1 MMLRGENFR
10 QVSRKIHTLQFH
22 LISFLKRRFVA
33 RKMIVFFREYSATL
47 VVAICVIAVALI
59 NLSSSSDVKGSF
71 FGSIVS
77 APGESNMLKNKI
89 AIQNERKNNLT
100 TAPLADPG
108 YLSDTT
114 IPAEEEYF
122 SAGASDMALDIP
134 TPQSQVMLASY
145 NPITSSGSR
154 EFKTYQVKD
163 GDTIGLVAARHG
175 ISTNTILWANN
186 LSDTSLIKPGDK
198 LTILPV
204 TGVRYKVQKSD
215 SLEAIVNKYNA
226 DKEKVLAYNQ
236 LPADEKLKAGQD
248 LIIPDGYIAPP
259 NAAPSASG
267 TQLASAGRVSTSG
280 TTQYASVTRSYASS
294 DSRAGSGHRF
304 PYGYCT
310 WYVAQRKY
318 VPWGGN
324 AGSWLANARASGKA
338 TGRTPQ
344 PGAIVVTG
352 ESRWGHV
359 AVVESVKGNSFTIS
373 EMNYAGFGKKS
384 TRTLSA
390 TSRVVR
396 GFIY

>member
-1 MMLRGENFR
+1 MMLKGENFR
-10 QVSRKIHTLQFH
+10 LVSGKFHSLQYRI
-22 LISFLKRRFVA
+22 ISFLKRRFVA
-33 RKMIVFFREYSATL
+33 RKMLVFFREYSATI
-47 VVAICVIAVALI
+47 VVAVCVAAVALI
-59 NLSSSSDVKGSF
+59 NLSSSSDAKGSL
-71 FGSIVS
+71 FGSDS
-77 APGESNMLKNKI
+77 GEDSLLKNKI
-89 AIQNERKNNLT
+89 AIQNEKKNNLA

-108 YLSDTT
+108 YLTDTNT
-114 IPAEEEYF
+114 PAEEEYF
-122 SAGASDMALDIP
+122 EESVSGMAFAVP
-134 TPQSQVMLASY
+134 TPQSQVVLASY

-154 EFKTYQVKD
+154 ELKTYQVKE
-163 GDTIGLVAARHG
+163 GDTVGLIAARHG
-175 ISTNTILWANN
+175 VSANTILWANN

-198 LTILPV
+198 LVVLPV
-204 TGVRYKVQKSD
+204 TGVKYKVQKSD
-215 SLEAIVNKYNA
+215 TLDAIVNKYSA
-226 DKEKVLAYNQ
+226 DKQKVLAYNQ
-236 LPADEKLKAGQD
+236 LPADENLKAGQD

-259 NAAPSASG
+259 TASPVASG
-267 TQLASAGRVSTSG
+267 TQLAMAGR
-280 TTQYASVTRSYASS
+280 TTTYASAIRTYTSS
-294 DSRAGSGHRF
+294 DARAGKGHRF

-324 AGSWLANARASGKA
+324 AGAWLSNARASGKA

-359 AVVESVKGNSFTIS
+359 AIVESVKGNSFTIS

-390 TSRVVR
+390 GSRTVK

>member
-1 MMLRGENFR
+1 MMLKGENLR

-22 LISFLKRRFVA
+22 LISFIKRRFVA

-47 VVAICVIAVALI
+47 VVAVCVVAVALI
-59 NLSSSSDVKGSF
+59 NFSSSSDAKGSF
-71 FGSIVS
+71 FGSMVS
-77 APGESNMLKNKI
+77 APNESNILKNKI

-100 TAPLADPG
+100 TAPLTDPG
-108 YLSDTT
+108 YLSDVTA
-114 IPAEEEYF
+114 PAQEENF
-122 SAGASDMALDIP
+122 SASASGMALDIP
-134 TPQSQVMLASY
+134 TPQSQVMLASH

-154 EFKTYQVKD
+154 ELKSYQVKD
-163 GDTIGLVAARHG
+163 GDTIGLIAARHG
-175 ISTNTILWANN
+175 VSTNTILWAND

-204 TGVRYKVQKSD
+204 TGVKYKVQKSD
-215 SLEAIVNKYNA
+215 SLDAIVNKYNA

-236 LPADEKLKAGQD
+236 LPADEKLKSGQD

-259 NAAPSASG
+259 TTTPAIPG
-267 TQLASAGRVSTSG
+267 TQLAVAGRT
-280 TTQYASVTRSYASS
+280 TTQYASTTRSYASA
-294 DSRAGSGHRF
+294 DSRAGAGHRF

-324 AGSWLANARASGKA
+324 AGSWLTNARASGKA

-390 TSRVVR
+390 TSRVVK

>member
-1 MMLRGENFR
+1 MMLKGENLR
-10 QVSRKIHTLQFH
+10 QVSRKINILQFH

-33 RKMIVFFREYSATL
+33 RKMIVFFREYSATI

-59 NLSSSSDVKGSF
+59 NFSSSSDAKGSF

-77 APGESNMLKNKI
+77 APSESNILKNKI
-89 AIQNERKNNLT
+89 AIQNEKKNNLT

-108 YLSDTT
+108 YSSDANVS
-114 IPAEEEYF
+114 AEDEYF
-122 SAGASDMALDIP
+122 SASASDMALDIP

-145 NPITSSGSR
+145 NPVTSSGSHD
-154 EFKTYQVKD
+154 FKTYQIKD
-163 GDTIGLVAARHG
+163 GDTIGLIAARHG
-175 ISTNTILWANN
+175 VSTNTILWANN

-204 TGVRYKVQKSD
+204 TGVKYKVQKSD

-236 LPADEKLKAGQD
+236 LPADGSLKSGQD

-259 NAAPSASG
+259 NAAPATSG
-267 TQLASAGRVSTSG
+267 TQLALAGRTPVQS
-280 TTQYASVTRSYASS
+280 AVATRAYASS
-294 DSRAGSGHRF
+294 DSRAGAGHRF

-324 AGSWLANARASGKA
+324 AGAWLANARASGKA

-359 AVVESVKGNSFTIS
+359 AVVESVKGNSFTVS

-390 TSRVVR
+390 SSRVVK

>member
-1 MMLRGENFR
+1 MLKGENFR

-22 LISFLKRRFVA
+22 LVSFLKRRFVA

-47 VVAICVIAVALI
+47 VVVVCVIAVALI
-59 NLSSSSDVKGSF
+59 NLSSSSDAKGSF

-108 YLSDTT
+108 YLSDAT
-114 IPAEEEYF
+114 IPAEEEYL
-122 SAGASDMALDIP
+122 SAGANEMALDIP

-145 NPITSSGSR
+145 SPITSSGGR
-154 EFKTYQVKD
+154 EFKTYQVKE
-163 GDTIGLVAARHG
+163 GDTVGVIATRHG
-175 ISTNTILWANN
+175 ISANTVLWAND

-204 TGVRYKVQKSD
+204 TGVKYKVQKSD
-215 SLEAIVNKYNA
+215 NLEAIVNKYNA
-226 DKEKVLAYNQ
+226 DKGKVLAYNQ

-259 NAAPSASG
+259 NASPATAG
-267 TQLASAGRVSTSG
+267 IRLATAGRSATS
-280 TTQYASVTRSYASS
+280 SVATSRSYVSS

-390 TSRVVR
+390 SSRVVK

>member
-1 MMLRGENFR
+1 MMLKGENLR
-10 QVSRKIHTLQFH
+10 QVSRKINTLQFH

-47 VVAICVIAVALI
+47 VVVICVIAVALI
-59 NLSSSSDVKGSF
+59 NFSSSGDAKGSF

-77 APGESNMLKNKI
+77 APSESNILKNKI

-100 TAPLADPG
+100 TAPLTDPG
-108 YLSDTT
+108 YLSEVAVS
-114 IPAEEEYF
+114 IEEESF
-122 SAGASDMALDIP
+122 SASASDMALDIP

-163 GDTIGLVAARHG
+163 GDTVGLVAARHG
-175 ISTNTILWANN
+175 ISANTILWANN

-215 SLEAIVNKYNA
+215 SLESIVNKYNA

-236 LPADEKLKAGQD
+236 LPADGNLKAGQD

-259 NAAPSASG
+259 NAAPAASG
-267 TQLASAGRVSTSG
+267 TQLASATRT
-280 TTQYASVTRSYASS
+280 TTQYASATRSYAST
-294 DSRAGSGHRF
+294 DSRAGAGHRF

-324 AGSWLANARASGKA
+324 AGAWLTNARASGKA

-359 AVVESVKGNSFTIS
+359 AVVESVKGNSFTVS

-390 TSRVVR
+390 SSSVVK

>member
-1 MMLRGENFR
+1 MILKGENFR

-33 RKMIVFFREYSATL
+33 RKMLVFFREYSATL

-59 NLSSSSDVKGSF
+59 NFASSSDANGSF

-77 APGESNMLKNKI
+77 APDESNMLKNKI
-89 AIQNERKNNLT
+89 TIQNERKNNLT
-100 TAPLADPG
+100 TAPLTDPG
-108 YLSDTT
+108 YLSDT
-114 IPAEEEYF
+114 AVLSEEEYLG
-122 SAGASDMALDIP
+122 SGVNDMALDIP

-163 GDTIGLVAARHG
+163 GDTIGVIAARHG
-175 ISTNTILWANN
+175 ISANTILWANN

-198 LTILPV
+198 LTLLPV
-204 TGVRYKVQKSD
+204 TGVKYKVQKSD
-215 SLEAIVNKYNA
+215 SLDAIVNKYNA

-259 NAAPSASG
+259 NAVPATSRI
-267 TQLASAGRVSTSG
+267 QLASAGRVSTSS
-280 TTQYASVTRSYASS
+280 TAVARSYVSS
-294 DSRAGSGHRF
+294 DSHAGAGHRF

-324 AGSWLANARASGKA
+324 AGAWLSNARASGKA

-359 AVVESVKGNSFTIS
+359 AIVESVKGNSFTIS

-390 TSRVVR
+390 SSRVVK